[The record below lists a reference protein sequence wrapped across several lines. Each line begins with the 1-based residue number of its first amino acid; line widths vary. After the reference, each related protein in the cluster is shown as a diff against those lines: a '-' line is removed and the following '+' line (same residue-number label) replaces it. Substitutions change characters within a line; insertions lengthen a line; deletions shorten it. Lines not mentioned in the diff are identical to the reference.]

1 MFIFLNIDGKVYKQI
16 LLCYIMENA
25 TLFMEFFG
33 TKTPV
38 LKVLDFLIDNEA
50 FDHSKSDIARG
61 AGISRAT
68 LFNIWSGIEGNG
80 VVVATREVGRA
91 RMYKLNKKNP
101 IVKKFME
108 LDDVISDHY
117 APRAE
122 NEMLLTV

>member
-1 MFIFLNIDGKVYKQI
+1 
-16 LLCYIMENA
+16 MENT

-33 TKTPV
+33 TKNPV
-38 LKVLDFLIDNEA
+38 LKVLDFLMDNEA
-50 FDHSKSDIARG
+50 YDHSKSDIARG

-68 LFNIWSGIEGNG
+68 LFNIWKVIERNG

-108 LDDVISDHY
+108 LDDVIANHC

-122 NEMLLTV
+122 NEMLITV

>member
-1 MFIFLNIDGKVYKQI
+1 
-16 LLCYIMENA
+16 MENT
-25 TLFMEFFG
+25 TLLMEFFG

-68 LFNIWSGIEGNG
+68 LFNIWKVIERNGI
-80 VVVATREVGRA
+80 VVATREVGRA

-117 APRAE
+117 VPRAE
-122 NEMLLTV
+122 NEMLIAV